1 MYATLYDV
9 VRLVIM
15 FGPAI
20 LSDSEEHIAR
30 TLANTSKDYFLFV
43 FYKSVGLF
51 INASY
56 KDVDPTYGY
65 ECILLSMLDLKVSQ
79 SVFL

>member
-1 MYATLYDV
+1 MYTTSYNV
-9 VRLVIM
+9 VWLVIM
-15 FGPAI
+15 FGLAI
-20 LSDSEEHIAR
+20 LADLEEHRAR
-30 TLANTSKDYFLFV
+30 TLANTPKDYFLFV

-56 KDVDPTYGY
+56 KDDDPTYGY
-65 ECILLSMLDLKVSQ
+65 ECILLSMLDLKVSR